1 MDDQLSEKLSRA
13 QSNLSFHAIVNNT
26 NLLNETQEQ
35 IPYASKLPPQ
45 ALGAIYVLCQLLQL
59 MIAYSLIQNIDAITI
74 ATQRCIVNVI
84 ITLMYIQFFDK
95 RLFQLDQSCIRVI
108 GAMAGCQ
115 VIASLI
121 GFWAMY
127 DASQFRFHFPFSEIC
142 AFHQLTPGYIQV
154 FNHLLY
160 SAGNQINL
168 LISLVQTISTLLFGQ
183 NLLFV
188 LVCLLQPACLAF
200 SHVIKFLMNKQL
212 PFFTLMLYQSLF
224 GLPVYILLNLMTQEV
239 QNIFSGAYFLQFLV
253 WFIFRE
259 ITFMTILQMIAYIA
273 QNEIQAQK
281 SIEMWVLP
289 GAVTLL
295 SIFVQVGYYQI
306 DLNFGTLSII
316 FIVFTSISK
325 ER

>member
-13 QSNLSFHAIVNNT
+13 QSTLSFHVNLNNT

-35 IPYASKLPPQ
+35 IPDASKLPPQ
-45 ALGAIYVLCQLLQL
+45 VLGAIYVLCQLLQL
-59 MIAYSLIQNIDAITI
+59 MIAFSLIQNIDAITI
-74 ATQRCIVNVI
+74 ATQRSIVNII

-121 GFWAMY
+121 GFWAM
-127 DASQFRFHFPFSEIC
+127 FHFPFSEIC

-160 SAGNQINL
+160 YAGNQINL
-168 LISLVQTISTLLFGQ
+168 LISLVQTASTLLFGQ

-188 LVCLLQPACLAF
+188 FVCLLQPVCLAF
-200 SHVIKFLMNKQL
+200 SHIIKFLMNKQL
-212 PFFTLMLYQSLF
+212 PFFTSMLYQSLF

-239 QNIFSGAYFLQFLV
+239 QNIFSGAYFL
-253 WFIFRE
+253 E
-259 ITFMTILQMIAYIA
+259 ITCMTILQMIAYIA

-281 SIEMWVLP
+281 TIQMWVLP

-295 SIFVQVGYYQI
+295 SIFVQVGYYQV
-306 DLNFGTLSII
+306 DLNYGTLSII
-316 FIVFTSISK
+316 FIVFTSISN